1 MDDGVRLRPDPAKR
15 KVKAFY
21 PFHTILCMPQA
32 RSWSMLAATMKHV
45 TLRQLR
51 VFAAAARHM
60 NFSRAAQ
67 ELHLSQPAVSTQIKE
82 FAALV
87 GLPLFERIGR
97 RNYLTPAG
105 AEMLQCA
112 RAVAQCLKEAED
124 AIARLKG
131 VTGGRLDVAVISAGD
146 YFFPRV
152 LAAFGAAHPGVT
164 FNLTVHNRE
173 GLLRHLADNL
183 TDLAVMVRPPRDMD
197 IVAIPFAPHPYV
209 IVAAPDHPL
218 AGVRQIP
225 RVALNRERFV
235 QREQGSDT
243 WNSMREVFGRQ
254 FPRLNIGMQ
263 IHSTETIKQAVVAGM
278 GIAFLSAHTIG
289 LDLLAGNLVVL
300 DVQDFPAML
309 NWYLVHNRG
318 KRLPPVA
325 EAFKEFLLREGAPLI
340 ERLVHFE
347 FAGATATRAERAPS
361 ARRQRPGGRR
371 GLPDATAAAGQK
383 KGR

>member
-1 MDDGVRLRPDPAKR
+1 MLRP
-15 KVKAFY
+15 
-21 PFHTILCMPQA
+21 
-32 RSWSMLAATMKHV
+32 MKNV

-60 NFSRAAQ
+60 NFSRAAD

-82 FAALV
+82 FASFI

-97 RNYLTPAG
+97 KTYLTPAG
-105 AEMLQCA
+105 EEMLRCA
-112 RAVAQCLKEAED
+112 KAITQRMKEAED
-124 AIARLKG
+124 ALARLKG

-152 LAAFGAAHPGVT
+152 LAAFGASHPGVA

-173 GLLRHLADNL
+173 SLLRQLAENL
-183 TDLAVMVRPPRDMD
+183 TDLAVMVRPPTDMD
-197 IVAIPFAPHPYV
+197 TVAVAFAPHPYV
-209 IVAAPDHPL
+209 IVAAPGHPL
-218 AGVRQIP
+218 AGKRQIP
-225 RVALNRERFV
+225 RSALNRERFV

-243 WNSMREVFGRQ
+243 WNSMCEVFGRQ
-254 FPRLNIGMQ
+254 IHRLNIAME
-263 IHSTETIKQAVVAGM
+263 ISSTETIKQAVVAGM
-278 GIAFLSAHTIG
+278 GIAFLSAHTIS

-309 NWYLVHNRG
+309 NWYLVHNRT

-325 EAFKEFLLREGAPLI
+325 AAFKEFLLREGASLI

-347 FAGATATRAERAPS
+347 LSRSSPQSRSAQAGPPRARKRVARGRQAP
-361 ARRQRPGGRR
+361 
-371 GLPDATAAAGQK
+371 
-383 KGR
+383 